1 MALQSSSSRTNAIPV
16 GVLVNHV
23 TDIPRTCP
31 KCNQPIFVKNGR
43 VSQCSVCQAN
53 QVHADTYSG
62 EKWRNCPNCTLLFQ
76 APPIQ
81 VVSCPKCQTNQI
93 HQDDDGIVKWERDSS
108 APQVHT
114 ELSQQETPL
123 QSTGGPRRTALAIL
137 FSWWQPY
144 QAAFEVFCVT
154 FWPTSLFTFTTEGR
168 RALRLAGLGNY
179 KFKEIN
185 DPRIAKWLAHRGG
198 SSALNGLET
207 IQPAIAKQ
215 IVKTSD
221 SLRLSGIQYLDES
234 LAHGLAGHSG
244 RTLYLDNLHHV
255 DLEVLE
261 ILITHAGRGLS
272 LDGIKNL
279 SIQEASVL
287 ARYRGRLSLNNLSN
301 LNSEILAALV
311 QHTGK
316 SISFGSLDTLTQPQ
330 ARQLKKYGGDL
341 YLRGIPELPPGID
354 SEFIEFP
361 GKIVLMHHERRP
373 IQTYASGDAPAE
385 DLAARIAM
393 GIVTFVC
400 MAALFALLIAA
411 LSNF

>member
-1 MALQSSSSRTNAIPV
+1 M
-16 GVLVNHV
+16 

-31 KCNQPIFVKNGR
+31 QREAAIFVEKGR
-43 VSQCSVCQAN
+43 VSQCSACQAN

-76 APPIQ
+76 APPVQ

-114 ELSQQETPL
+114 ELSQQETPH

-144 QAAFEVFCVT
+144 QAALEQFCVT
-154 FWPTSLFTFTTEGR
+154 LWPTSLFTFTTEER
-168 RALRLAGLGNY
+168 RALRLARRGNY
-179 KFKEIN
+179 KFTEIK
-185 DPRIAKWLAHRGG
+185 DPRIAKWLSHQGG
-198 SSALNGLET
+198 SSALSGLTT

-234 LAHGLAGHSG
+234 LAHYLARHSG
-244 RTLYLDNLHHV
+244 RTLYLDNLYHV

-261 ILITHAGRGLS
+261 ILISHAGRGLS
-272 LDGIKNL
+272 LGGLKNF

-287 ARYRGRLSLNNLSN
+287 ARYPGRLSLNNLSN
-301 LNSEILAALV
+301 LNSETLATLV
-311 QHTGK
+311 EHTGK

-373 IQTYASGDAPAE
+373 IQTYASGDAPTE
-385 DLAARIAM
+385 DLAARIAL
-393 GIVTFVC
+393 GFVALAC
-400 MAALFALLIAA
+400 MAALFVLLVDALRKL
-411 LSNF
+411 

>member
-1 MALQSSSSRTNAIPV
+1 M
-16 GVLVNHV
+16 

-31 KCNQPIFVKNGR
+31 QCNQPIFVKSGQ
-43 VSQCSVCQAN
+43 VAQCSVCQAYQLHTN
-53 QVHADTYSG
+53 IHLD
-62 EKWRNCPNCTLLFQ
+62 EKWRACPGCNFLFQ
-76 APPIQ
+76 SPAGQ

-93 HQDDDGIVKWERDSS
+93 YQNDDGIVKWERDPS

-114 ELSQQETPL
+114 ELSHQVTPL

-144 QAAFEVFCVT
+144 QAALERFCVT
-154 FWPTSLFTFTTEGR
+154 LWPTSLFTFTTEER
-168 RALRLAGLGNY
+168 RALRLAGRGNY
-179 KFKEIN
+179 KFTEIN
-185 DPRIAKWLAHRGG
+185 DPRIAKWLTHRGG

-234 LAHGLAGHSG
+234 LAHCLAGHSG

-261 ILITHAGRGLS
+261 ILITHSGRGLS

-279 SIQEASVL
+279 SIEEASVL

-316 SISFGSLDTLTQPQ
+316 SMSLASLEKLSHPQ
-330 ARQLKKYGGDL
+330 AQQLKEYKGDL
-341 YLRGIPELPPGID
+341 YLRGLREIPLTIE
-354 SEFIEFP
+354 STFVEFP
-361 GKIVLMHHERRP
+361 GKIVLKHHERRP
-373 IQTYASGDAPAE
+373 IKAYASVDAPAE
-385 DLAARIAM
+385 DRGARIVLW
-393 GIVTFVC
+393 IVTFAC
-400 MAALFALLIAA
+400 MAALFTLLVAA

>member
-1 MALQSSSSRTNAIPV
+1 MHPENA
-16 GVLVNHV
+16 
-23 TDIPRTCP
+23 
-31 KCNQPIFVKNGR
+31 
-43 VSQCSVCQAN
+43 
-53 QVHADTYSG
+53 
-62 EKWRNCPNCTLLFQ
+62 
-76 APPIQ
+76 
-81 VVSCPKCQTNQI
+81 
-93 HQDDDGIVKWERDSS
+93 GIVKWERDH
-108 APQVHT
+108 ALPQVHT
-114 ELSQQETPL
+114 DLSHQETPL
-123 QSTGGPRRTALAIL
+123 QSTGRPRRTALAIL

-144 QAAFEVFCVT
+144 QAALERFCVT
-154 FWPTSLFTFTTEGR
+154 LWPTSLFTFATEER
-168 RALRLAGLGNY
+168 RALRLARRGNY
-179 KFKEIN
+179 KFTEIN
-185 DPRIAKWLAHRGG
+185 DPRIAKWLSHQGG
-198 SSALNGLET
+198 SSALSGPTT

-234 LAHGLAGHSG
+234 LARYLVQHSG
-244 RTLYLDNLHHV
+244 RTLYLDNLYHI

-261 ILITHAGRGLS
+261 ILISHAGRGLS
-272 LDGIKNL
+272 LGGLKDF

-287 ARYRGRLSLNNLSN
+287 ARYPGRLSLNNVNN
-301 LNSEILAALV
+301 LNSETLATLV
-311 QHTGK
+311 EHTGK
-316 SISFGSLDTLTQPQ
+316 SISFGSLDTLTQLQ
-330 ARQLKKYGGDL
+330 ASQLKKYRGDL

-393 GIVTFVC
+393 GIVTFAC

>member
-1 MALQSSSSRTNAIPV
+1 M
-16 GVLVNHV
+16 

-31 KCNQPIFVKNGR
+31 QCEAAIFVEKGR

-76 APPIQ
+76 APPVQ

-114 ELSQQETPL
+114 ELSHQETPL

-154 FWPTSLFTFTTEGR
+154 FWPTSLFTFTTEER
-168 RALRLAGLGNY
+168 RALRLAGRGNY

-185 DPRIAKWLAHRGG
+185 DPRIAKWLTHKG
-198 SSALNGLET
+198 SSSAFSDLTT

-234 LAHGLAGHSG
+234 LAHRLAGHSG

-272 LDGIKNL
+272 LDGIKKL
-279 SIQEASVL
+279 SIEEASVL

-316 SISFGSLDTLTQPQ
+316 SMSLASLEKLSHPQ
-330 ARQLKKYGGDL
+330 AQQLKEYKGDL
-341 YLRGIPELPPGID
+341 YLRGLREIPLTIE
-354 SEFIEFP
+354 SAFVEFP
-361 GKIVLMHHERRP
+361 GKIVLKHHERRP
-373 IQTYASGDAPAE
+373 IKAYASVDAPAE
-385 DLAARIAM
+385 DRGARIALW
-393 GIVTFVC
+393 IVTFAC
-400 MAALFALLIAA
+400 MAALFTLLVAA